1 MSENHEAEV
10 HMDNGGH
17 THDHTHDHGDAHGHS
32 HDHDE
37 VHAHSHEHGHSHDH
51 DEAHGHSHD
60 HDEAHAHS
68 HTRNHSHTHDPQQT
82 RAIINR
88 LKRSI
93 GHLDKVRRMVEDG
106 EDCADVLIQLSAVKS
121 EINNTGKLILKQH
134 MEHCIV
140 EAGRENDQT
149 SIDKMNEAIDRFM
162 K

>member
-17 THDHTHDHGDAHGHS
+17 AHDHTHDHGDAHG
-32 HDHDE
+32 
-37 VHAHSHEHGHSHDH
+37 HSHEHGHSHDH
-51 DEAHGHSHD
+51 DEAHGHSHEHGHSHD
-60 HDEAHAHS
+60 HDEAHDHS

-140 EAGRENDQT
+140 EA
-149 SIDKMNEAIDRFM
+149 IDKMNEAIDRFM

>member
-1 MSENHEAEV
+1 MNRSGEL
-10 HMDNGGH
+10 H
-17 THDHTHDHGDAHGHS
+17 THDGIHYHT
-32 HDHDE
+32 
-37 VHAHSHEHGHSHDH
+37 HSHEDVHIH
-51 DEAHGHSHD
+51 DEEGEHHH
-60 HDEAHAHS
+60 
-68 HTRNHSHTHDPQQT
+68 NHSHTHDPQQV
-82 RAIINR
+82 RAIVNR

-140 EAGRENDQT
+140 EAVRENDQT

>member
-1 MSENHEAEV
+1 MEQNLTTQSAAHDHGDMHAHSHDDDHSHAHDHN
-10 HMDNGGH
+10 H
-17 THDHTHDHGDAHGHS
+17 THDHDHP
-32 HDHDE
+32 HDHD
-37 VHAHSHEHGHSHDH
+37 HDH
-51 DEAHGHSHD
+51 D
-60 HDEAHAHS
+60 HS
-68 HTRNHSHTHDPQQT
+68 HTHNHSHTHDPEQT

-140 EAGRENDQT
+140 EAVRENDQT

>member
-1 MSENHEAEV
+1 MSAEEYIS
-10 HMDNGGH
+10 
-17 THDHTHDHGDAHGHS
+17 THDGDHTHEHSHPHDGDHTHEHSHPHDGDSDHHHGH
-32 HDHDE
+32 
-37 VHAHSHEHGHSHDH
+37 
-51 DEAHGHSHD
+51 
-60 HDEAHAHS
+60 
-68 HTRNHSHTHDPQQT
+68 NHSHTHDPKEV
-82 RAIINR
+82 RAIVNR

-140 EAGRENDQT
+140 EAVRENDQEA
-149 SIDKMNEAIDRFM
+149 IDRMNEAIDRFM